1 MTNLT
6 DSSQHLANLRS
17 ITQELEDCYHAF
29 AVAESSYQR
38 QRLRVYME
46 KVSSGD
52 SHSAAERKADASAFI
67 LREKVE
73 EQRAKVK
80 SAEAWQTY
88 HLAALRVASPTD

>member
-1 MTNLT
+1 MTDLAR
-6 DSSQHLANLRS
+6 HLASLRS
-17 ITQELEDCYHAF
+17 TTQELEDCYHAF

-46 KVSSGD
+46 KVASGD

-73 EQRAKVK
+73 ECRAKVK

-88 HLAALRVASPTD
+88 HLAVLRAASPSP